1 MTPNTNFECIKN
13 DFLLSNTKLVFFTEF
28 NLAMTFC
35 VIILSAIAYNI
46 NWILL
51 FSQNICIPP
60 TGVGAGVAA
69 AAVLPRAL
77 VEVPAGVVVGRQ
89 LVAWAQSE
97 LTWRRAQPDYLKV
110 KYTVYIQYIQCTKQ
124 SSPGRQAQW

>member
-1 MTPNTNFECIKN
+1 MNYYCI
-13 DFLLSNTKLVFFTEF
+13 
-28 NLAMTFC
+28 
-35 VIILSAIAYNI
+35 VISVSA
-46 NWILL
+46 
-51 FSQNICIPP
+51 P